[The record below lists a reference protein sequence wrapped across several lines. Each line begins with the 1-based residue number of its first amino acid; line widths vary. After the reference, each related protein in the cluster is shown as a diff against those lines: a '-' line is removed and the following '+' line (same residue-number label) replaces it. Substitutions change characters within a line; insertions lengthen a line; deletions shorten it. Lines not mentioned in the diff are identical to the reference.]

1 MMLKI
6 YIIFL
11 SLNNIRQSTM
21 ILSANI
27 NIKKCKYKS
36 MCNVIDDYQDKELSK
51 MWKKIEG
58 NYRFI

>member
-1 MMLKI
+1 
-6 YIIFL
+6 
-11 SLNNIRQSTM
+11 M